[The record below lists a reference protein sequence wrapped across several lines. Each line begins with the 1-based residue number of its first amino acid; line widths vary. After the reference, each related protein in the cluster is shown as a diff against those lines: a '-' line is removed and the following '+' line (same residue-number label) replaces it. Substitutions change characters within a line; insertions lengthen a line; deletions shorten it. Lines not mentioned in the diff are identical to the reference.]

1 MGAIVLLPLGV
12 DDAALDR
19 CLAALDVGTAAGTAE
34 FIRARREDWAKFVRE
49 AGIEPE

>member
-19 CLAALDVGTAAGTAE
+19 CLAALDAGTAAGTAVWL
-34 FIRARREDWAKFVRE
+34 AD
-49 AGIEPE
+49 